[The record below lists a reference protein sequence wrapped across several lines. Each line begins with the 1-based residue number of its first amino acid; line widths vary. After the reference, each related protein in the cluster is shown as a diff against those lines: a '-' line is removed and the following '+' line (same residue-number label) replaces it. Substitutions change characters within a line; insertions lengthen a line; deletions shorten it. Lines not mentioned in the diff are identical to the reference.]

1 MPWGRYDI
9 FPPLMESLPASSR
22 KPYLIIRP
30 ASGWAALD
38 LRELW
43 QFRDLLLTLAGRD
56 VKLRYRQTALGVAW
70 VVLQPLL
77 LSGIFTVIF
86 GIIGHMPTGT
96 VPPFLFSFAGLL
108 GYQAFNTTLTKSST
122 SLIGNAHLVSKVYF
136 PRLAMP
142 LSTIFSALI
151 DFGVSFIV
159 VLVLMAAFH
168 VMPTH
173 RMILM
178 PVFLMLFLAIGTGF
192 GLLTAALT
200 VSYRDVQ
207 YIVPVFVTALQLF
220 SPIGFDSKAI
230 PAWVLPWYMTIDPL
244 AGLVEAFRWSVLG
257 TGTVHWGYV
266 AYSAGFSM
274 VALFAGAVM
283 FKRMERQF
291 ADVI

>member
-1 MPWGRYDI
+1 
-9 FPPLMESLPASSR
+9 MEAVAASPR
-22 KPYLIIRP
+22 KPYLVIRP
-30 ASGWAALD
+30 SKGWAALD

-77 LSGIFTVIF
+77 LSGIFTVVF
-86 GIIGHMPTGT
+86 GMIGHLPTGG

-108 GYQAFNTTLTKSST
+108 GYAAFNTTLTKSSI

-142 LSTIFSALI
+142 LSTIFSAMI
-151 DFGVSFIV
+151 DFGVSFVV
-159 VLVLMAAFH
+159 VLILMAKFH

-173 RMILM
+173 RMLLM
-178 PVFLMLFLAIGTGF
+178 PLFLLLFLAIGTGF
-192 GLLTAALT
+192 GLLAAALT

-220 SPIGFDSKAI
+220 SPIGFDTVAI
-230 PAWVLPWYMTIDPL
+230 SDRLLPWYMTIDPL
-244 AGLVEAFRWSVLG
+244 AGLVEAFRWSILG
-257 TGTVHWGYV
+257 SGTVHWGYV
-266 AYSAGFSM
+266 AYSAVFS
-274 VALFAGAVM
+274 VIALFAGAVM
-283 FKRMERQF
+283 FKRMERKF